1 MAGDSASSVRSR
13 CRARDNPF
21 RVERILTVRY
31 RPRQWTWDQL
41 LARLHELQFRA
52 AICGPQ
58 GSGKTT
64 LLEDLIVRLS
74 EAGLR
79 TRLLEVRRETRR
91 VAGLQLRQFLAEADR
106 SDILVVDGSEQLRH
120 WTWRRLLR
128 HSRRHPGLIVTSHAA
143 GRLPTLV
150 QCETDV
156 ELLESIVAQLVPHA
170 VARLRGHLPALYAAH
185 KGNLRMCLRQLF
197 DLYAGNSESFAGAC
211 EDLS

>member
-1 MAGDSASSVRSR
+1 MAAESASSVRSR

-21 RVERILTVRY
+21 RVERVLGIRY
-31 RPRQWTWDQL
+31 RPRLWTWDQL
-41 LARLHELQFRA
+41 LTRLHELQFRA

-74 EAGLR
+74 ETGFR

-91 VAGLQLRQFLAEADR
+91 VAGHQLRQFLAEADR
-106 SDILVVDGSEQLRH
+106 DEILVVDGSEQFRH

-128 HSRRHPGLIVTSHAA
+128 HSRRYPGLIVTSHAA

-150 QCETDV
+150 ECETDV

-170 VARLRGHLPALYAAH
+170 VARLRVHLPALYAAH
-185 KGNLRMCLRQLF
+185 HGNLRMCLRELF
-197 DLYAGNSESFAGAC
+197 DLYAGNSVSFAGAG